1 MLSRNEL
8 KLLRSLQQKKYR
20 REHKLFIVEGTK
32 SIAEV
37 LESDFAVKNVYATAA
52 WMENNA
58 HKIKTS
64 ITQVSVK
71 ECEQISSLQTTPEVF
86 ALVEMK
92 ENRLEN
98 ISAKCLMLD
107 DIKDAGNLG
116 TLIRTADW
124 FGIHTL
130 ICSPETVEL
139 YNPKTIQASMG
150 SFTRVNVFYTDLKA
164 FIQQLPDN
172 YTVYGT
178 FMEGSDI
185 RKVKFNACSAVV
197 IGNESKG
204 ISAEVAACVKEK
216 ICIQR
221 QSSHIVDSLNAA
233 IATAIICYALTS

>member
-20 REHKLFIVEGTK
+20 REHRLFIVEGTK
-32 SIAEV
+32 SIVELPA
-37 LESDFAVKNVYATAA
+37 SDFVVKNVYATAA
-52 WMENNA
+52 WMESNA
-58 HKIKTS
+58 HKIKIP

-92 ENRLEN
+92 DN
-98 ISAKCLMLD
+98 ILKNIAPKCLLLD

-124 FGIHTL
+124 FGIYTVV
-130 ICSPETVEL
+130 CSPETVEL

-150 SFTRVNVFYTDLKA
+150 SFTRVNVVYTDLKA
-164 FIQQLPDN
+164 FIQQLPEN

-178 FMEGSDI
+178 FLEGNDI
-185 RKVKFNACSAVV
+185 RKVKFNVYSAVV

-204 ISAEVAACVKEK
+204 ISPEVAACVKEK

-221 QSSHIVDSLNAA
+221 QSPYTVNSLNAA
-233 IATAIICYALTS
+233 VATAIICYALTS

>member
-20 REHKLFIVEGTK
+20 REHSLFIVEGTK
-32 SIAEV
+32 SIMELLA
-37 LESDFAVKNVYATAA
+37 SDFVVKNVYATDA
-52 WMENNA
+52 WMQNNA
-58 HKIKTS
+58 ERIKAS
-64 ITQVSVK
+64 IMQVSKK

-92 ENRLEN
+92 DNRLEN
-98 ISAKCLMLD
+98 ISPKCLLLD

-124 FGIHTL
+124 FGIHTVV
-130 ICSPETVEL
+130 CSPETVEL

-150 SFTRVNVFYTDLKA
+150 SFTRVNVVYTDLKA
-164 FIQQLPDN
+164 FIQQLPEN

-178 FMEGSDI
+178 FLEGNDI
-185 RKVKFNACSAVV
+185 RKVKFNVYSAVV

-204 ISAEVAACVKEK
+204 ISPEVAACVKEK

-221 QSSHIVDSLNAA
+221 QSPYTVNSLNAA
-233 IATAIICYALTS
+233 VATAIICYALTS